1 MIRRIKMIYT
11 CEKCKFLFE
20 AEIEVTQCPDC
31 GKFEVR
37 PASQQEINEYAR
49 YQAEKDAWD
58 FIED

>member
-1 MIRRIKMIYT
+1 MIYT